1 MVDARG
7 VIITVT
13 IVKNTKK
20 EITINN
26 KIQRIHS
33 FESFRDILSD
43 IYDREKDAI
52 TTKVHVSSSV
62 EKEET
67 TIDVDETISLAN
79 EIFLVKTMKYVVMVK
94 SY

>member
-1 MVDARG
+1 MVDAKG
-7 VIITVT
+7 VTITVL
-13 IVKNTKK
+13 IVKTSKK

-52 TTKVHVSSSV
+52 TMKVHVSSSV

>member
-1 MVDARG
+1 MVDAKG
-7 VIITVT
+7 VTITVT
-13 IVKNTKK
+13 IVKNSKK

-26 KIQRIHS
+26 KIQRIHT

-43 IYDREKDAI
+43 IYDGEKDTI
-52 TTKVHVSSSV
+52 TIKVRVSSSV
-62 EKEET
+62 EKEEA

-79 EIFLVKTMKYVVMVK
+79 EIFLVKTMKYVVMLK

>member
-1 MVDARG
+1 MVDAKG
-7 VIITVT
+7 VTITVT
-13 IVKNTKK
+13 IVKNSKK

-26 KIQRIHS
+26 KIQRIHT

-43 IYDREKDAI
+43 IYDGEKDTI
-52 TTKVHVSSSV
+52 TIKVRVSSSV
-62 EKEET
+62 EKEEA

>member
-1 MVDARG
+1 MVDAKG
-7 VIITVT
+7 VITTVT
-13 IVKNTKK
+13 IVKNSKK

-26 KIQRIHS
+26 KIQRIHT

-43 IYDREKDAI
+43 IYDGEKDAI
-52 TTKVHVSSSV
+52 TIKVRVSSSV
-62 EKEET
+62 EKEEA

-79 EIFLVKTMKYVVMVK
+79 EIFLVKTMKYVVMLK